1 MPEPYEIIIGQT
13 TGQDLLLDLGPP
25 LRKFWKEDDRM
36 ERIWGRADTKLED
49 GECECDPYGLELPSR
64 CPILHLHPVDLGH
77 YHAYTQSSQVALT
90 GLTGR
95 TLQASAS
102 HASSQSTAI
111 SLLTL
116 SVDQR

>member
-13 TGQDLLLDLGPP
+13 SGQDLLLDLGPP

-49 GECECDPYGLELPSR
+49 GECECGFPFLERSSHNPT
-64 CPILHLHPVDLGH
+64 PHPV
-77 YHAYTQSSQVALT
+77 VPRLT
-90 GLTGR
+90 DR
-95 TLQASAS
+95 SHDRSFQASAS
-102 HASSQSTAI
+102 HAPSQSTAI

-116 SVDQR
+116 SVDQC

>member
-49 GECECDPYGLELPSR
+49 GECECESRSVGPRAFESLPHTTHSR
-64 CPILHLHPVDLGH
+64 PTPH
-77 YHAYTQSSQVALT
+77 
-90 GLTGR
+90 
-95 TLQASAS
+95 
-102 HASSQSTAI
+102 
-111 SLLTL
+111 
-116 SVDQR
+116 